1 VGHLWRFS
9 LLTQVLQCMHMETA
23 VMRPDRSSALECLAR
38 ASPEAGGGHC
48 SDNGQR
54 TGGSSST
61 WQQAAVAELQ

>member
-1 VGHLWRFS
+1 
-9 LLTQVLQCMHMETA
+9 MHMETA